1 MRAPIAIADEI
12 TAAGLR
18 LAGVE
23 TVVFAAGEL
32 AQPPESLWRAF
43 DAACRDAPLVILTA
57 ELARHLPRARLA
69 AALEADVPLL
79 AVIPDIEERSL
90 APDVVAELDRAL
102 GVAG

>member
-1 MRAPIAIADEI
+1 MGAPVAIADEI

-23 TVVFAAGEL
+23 TVVFAAGRL
-32 AQPPESLWRAF
+32 PQPPEALWRAF
-43 DAACRDAPLVILTA
+43 EAACRDAPFVILTA
-57 ELARHLPRARLA
+57 DLARHLPRARLA
-69 AALEADVPLL
+69 AALEADAPLV